1 MTPGPYETGK
11 HTELAREPPCTTLPA
26 LFPKMSTE
34 TSLKYLLNFVS
45 NILMFHSFC
54 FSSPVPSLPQTL
66 SEVWLIRPLPS
77 LHIPLPRV
85 QLVVPWM
92 FSIKIYPCQEK
103 KNKPCRLQ
111 FLTNP
116 TSPNWCEASNLYTF
130 NLSVNTG
137 FGHHTVPFPC
147 SCHWSLIL

>member
-85 QLVVPWM
+85 QLVVSPLDVFNQNLPM
-92 FSIKIYPCQEK
+92 PGK
-103 KNKPCRLQ
+103 KKQTLPIAI
-111 FLTNP
+111 
-116 TSPNWCEASNLYTF
+116 SYKSY
-130 NLSVNTG
+130 
-137 FGHHTVPFPC
+137 FPK
-147 SCHWSLIL
+147 LV